1 MNKTLKELVLAYNGE
16 LKAALRAI
24 IGELNH
30 GQRQKL
36 LKNETVRLL
45 LRRYRIE
52 TEEER
57 E

>member
-1 MNKTLKELVLAYNGE
+1 MTDTLLAKVLAYNRE
-16 LKAALRAI
+16 IKEALLTV